1 MSAKKNIS
9 FVSNPIVWIVLIALG
24 VAGALIALTW
34 LSSRPV
40 KPPAQ
45 ETTAPAPPPTQQEQ
59 PQPPSEP
66 ALPPPPPLVENI
78 PEQPTRGVADAPVTI
93 VEFAE
98 FYCPYCA
105 RHLFQT
111 FPKIDEEYIRP
122 GLVKYVFH
130 NLIVHGEVA
139 QLAAQAGECAH
150 AQGHFWEYHDRLFY
164 VIFEEGKGHLNED
177 DLKAIAR
184 ELSLDEEAFA
194 SCLRS
199 EQAQAEIKKD
209 RKILEEMLA
218 QVSEAE
224 RPRSIGTPLFFING
238 HPLVGAWPYEKFKQ
252 MIDAE
257 LAKQG
262 K

>member
-1 MSAKKNIS
+1 MPAKS
-9 FVSNPIVWIVLIALG
+9 SPIVWIVILAIVA
-24 VAGALIALTW
+24 AGALIAITW
-34 LSSRPV
+34 ISSRPA

-45 ETTAPAPPPTQQEQ
+45 ETTTAPAPPPVQEQ
-59 PQPPSEP
+59 PPEPVQPSPTSI
-66 ALPPPPPLVENI
+66 ENA
-78 PEQPTRGVADAPVTI
+78 PEQPTKGVADAPVTL

-105 RHLFQT
+105 RHLWQT

-130 NLIVHGEVA
+130 NLVVHGEVA

-164 VIFEEGKGHLNED
+164 VIFEEGKGRLSAE
-177 DLKAIAR
+177 DLKALAR
-184 ELSLDEEAFA
+184 ELGLDEEAFA
-194 SCLRS
+194 SCLNS
-199 EQAQAEIKKD
+199 DWAKVQIEKD
-209 RKILEEMLA
+209 RQVLQELLA
-218 QVSEAE
+218 KLPDSEK
-224 RPRSIGTPLFFING
+224 PRSIGTPLFFING
-238 HPLVGAWPYEKFKQ
+238 RPLVGAWPYEKFKA

-262 K
+262 E

>member
-1 MSAKKNIS
+1 MSAKKNVS
-9 FVSNPIVWIVLIALG
+9 FVSNPIIWIVIIAIIG
-24 VAGALIALTW
+24 AGALIAINW
-34 LSSRPV
+34 ISSRPA

-45 ETTAPAPPPTQQEQ
+45 ETTTAPAPPPAQ
-59 PQPPSEP
+59 PSPTSI
-66 ALPPPPPLVENI
+66 ENA
-78 PEQPTRGVADAPVTI
+78 PEQPTKGVADAPVTI
-93 VEFAE
+93 EEFAE

-122 GLVKYVFH
+122 GLVKYVFY

-164 VIFEEGKGHLNED
+164 VIFEEGKGHLSEE
-177 DLKAIAR
+177 DLKAVAR
-184 ELSLDEEAFA
+184 ELGLNEEMFA
-194 SCLRS
+194 SCLTS
-199 EQAQAEIKKD
+199 EQAKAQIEKD
-209 RKILEEMLA
+209 RQVLQELLA
-218 QVSEAE
+218 KLPESEK
-224 RPRSIGTPLFFING
+224 PRSIGTPLFFING

-262 K
+262 E

>member
-1 MSAKKNIS
+1 MSAKKNVNV
-9 FVSNPIVWIVLIALG
+9 VSNPIIWIVIIAIIG
-24 VAGALIALTW
+24 AGALIAINW
-34 LSSRPV
+34 ISSRPA
-40 KPPAQ
+40 KPPAP
-45 ETTAPAPPPTQQEQ
+45 TTTPAPPTQEAQEQ
-59 PQPPSEP
+59 PQQPSEP
-66 ALPPPPPLVENI
+66 SPSPPTLVENI
-78 PEQPTRGVADAPVTI
+78 PEQPTKGVEQAPVTI
-93 VEFAE
+93 TEFAE

-111 FPKIDEEYIRP
+111 FPKIDAEYIQT

-164 VIFEEGKGHLNED
+164 VIFEEGKGHLDAEG
-177 DLKAIAR
+177 LKAIAQ
-184 ELSLDEEAFA
+184 ELGLDEAAFA
-194 SCLRS
+194 NCLNS
-199 EQAQAEIKKD
+199 EQAKAEIEKD
-209 RKILEEMLA
+209 RKILEEFLA
-218 QVSEAE
+218 QVPEAE

-238 HPLVGAWPYEKFKQ
+238 RPLVGAWPYERFKA

>member
-1 MSAKKNIS
+1 MSAKKNVS
-9 FVSNPIVWIVLIALG
+9 FVSTPIVWIVLIAVVG
-24 VAGALIALTW
+24 AGALIAINW
-34 LSSRPV
+34 ISSRPAKPPAPETTTV
-40 KPPAQ
+40 PTPPPAQ
-45 ETTAPAPPPTQQEQ
+45 EEQ
-59 PQPPSEP
+59 PQQPTEP
-66 ALPPPPPLVENI
+66 APTVVENA
-78 PEQPTRGVADAPVTI
+78 PEQPMRGVADAPVTI
-93 VEFAE
+93 AEFAE

-105 RHLFQT
+105 RHLWQT

-150 AQGHFWEYHDRLFY
+150 AQGHFWEYHDKLFY
-164 VIFEEGKGHLNED
+164 VIFEEGKGHLSEE

-184 ELSLDEEAFA
+184 ELGLNEEAFA
-194 SCLRS
+194 SCLTS
-199 EQAQAEIKKD
+199 EQAKAAVEKD
-209 RKILEEMLA
+209 RQILKELLA
-218 QVSEAE
+218 QVPEAE
-224 RPRSIGTPLFFING
+224 KPRSIGTPLFFING
-238 HPLVGAWPYEKFKQ
+238 HPLVGAWPYENFKK

>member
-1 MSAKKNIS
+1 MSTKKS
-9 FVSNPIVWIVLIALG
+9 AGFVSNPIVWIVIVAIVG
-24 VAGALIALTW
+24 AGALIAINW
-34 LSSRPV
+34 ISSRPA
-40 KPPAQ
+40 KSP
-45 ETTAPAPPPTQQEQ
+45 ETATAPAPPPEQ
-59 PQPPSEP
+59 PSEP
-66 ALPPPPPLVENI
+66 AQPPPTAVENI
-78 PEQPTRGVADAPVTI
+78 PEQPTKGVSDAPVTI

-111 FPKIDEEYIRP
+111 FPKIEAEYIHS

-130 NLIVHGEVA
+130 NLIVHGAVA

-164 VIFEEGKGHLNED
+164 VIFEEGKGHLSEE
-177 DLKAIAR
+177 DLKALAQ
-184 ELSLDEEAFA
+184 ELGLNEELFA
-194 SCLRS
+194 SCLES
-199 EQAQAEIKKD
+199 DWAKAQIEKD
-209 RKILEEMLA
+209 RQILQELLA
-218 QVSEAE
+218 QVPESEK
-224 RPRSIGTPLFFING
+224 PRSIGTPLFFING
-238 HPLVGAWPYEKFKQ
+238 RPLVGAWPYEKFKA

>member
-1 MSAKKNIS
+1 MSEKKN
-9 FVSNPIVWIVLIALG
+9 VMSNPIVWIVIIALIG
-24 VAGALIALTW
+24 AGALIAINW
-34 LSSRPV
+34 ISSRPA
-40 KPPAQ
+40 KPPAP
-45 ETTAPAPPPTQQEQ
+45 TTTPAPPTQEAQQQ
-59 PQPPSEP
+59 PQQPSEP
-66 ALPPPPPLVENI
+66 SLNI
-78 PEQPTRGVADAPVTI
+78 PEQPTKGVEQAPVTI
-93 VEFAE
+93 AEFAE

-111 FPKIDEEYIRP
+111 FPKIDAEYIQN

-164 VIFEEGKGHLNED
+164 VIFEEGKGHLDAEG
-177 DLKAIAR
+177 LKAIAR
-184 ELSLDEEAFA
+184 ELGLNEEMFS
-194 SCLRS
+194 SCLTS
-199 EQAQAEIKKD
+199 EQAKAEVEKD
-209 RKILEEMLA
+209 RKILEEFLA
-218 QVSEAE
+218 QVPEAE
-224 RPRSIGTPLFFING
+224 KPRSIGTPLFFING
-238 HPLVGAWPYEKFKQ
+238 HPLVGAWPFERFKA

>member
-1 MSAKKNIS
+1 MSAKKNVS
-9 FVSNPIVWIVLIALG
+9 LVSNPIIWIAILAVVA
-24 VAGALIALTW
+24 AGALIVLSW
-34 LSSRPV
+34 ISSRPA

-45 ETTAPAPPPTQQEQ
+45 ETTTAPAPPP
-59 PQPPSEP
+59 EP
-66 ALPPPPPLVENI
+66 APPPPTLIENI
-78 PEQPTRGVADAPVTI
+78 PEQPTKGVADASVTI

-105 RHLFQT
+105 RHLWQT

-122 GLVKYVFH
+122 GLVKYVFY

-164 VIFEEGKGHLNED
+164 VIFEEGKGHLNEE
-177 DLKAIAR
+177 DLQSLAR
-184 ELSLDEEAFA
+184 ELGLNEEAFA
-194 SCLRS
+194 SCLS
-199 EQAQAEIKKD
+199 SDWAKAEIEKD
-209 RKILEEMLA
+209 RQILQELLA
-218 QVSEAE
+218 KVPESE

-238 HPLVGAWPYEKFKQ
+238 RPLVGAWPYEKFKA

-257 LAKQG
+257 LARQG
-262 K
+262 E

>member
-1 MSAKKNIS
+1 MSAKKTHI
-9 FVSNPIVWIVLIALG
+9 VSNPLVWVVILAIVAAGVVITLNWI
-24 VAGALIALTW
+24 
-34 LSSRPV
+34 SSRPP

-45 ETTAPAPPPTQQEQ
+45 ETTTAPAPPPQQEQ
-59 PQPPSEP
+59 PQQPTEP
-66 ALPPPPPLVENI
+66 APPPPTAVENI
-78 PEQPTRGVADAPVTI
+78 PEQPTKGVADAPITI
-93 VEFAE
+93 EEFAE

-105 RHLFQT
+105 RHLWQT

-122 GLVKYVFH
+122 GLVKYVFY
-130 NLIVHGEVA
+130 NLVVHGPVA

-164 VIFEEGKGHLNED
+164 VIFEEGRGQLDAEGLKTVAKELGLNE
-177 DLKAIAR
+177 
-184 ELSLDEEAFA
+184 ETFA
-194 SCLRS
+194 SCLES
-199 EQAQAEIKKD
+199 EQAKAAVEKD
-209 RKILEEMLA
+209 RQILQELLA
-218 QVSEAE
+218 RVPEAE
-224 RPRSIGTPLFFING
+224 KPRSIGTPLFFING

>member
-1 MSAKKNIS
+1 MSAKKTHI
-9 FVSNPIVWIVLIALG
+9 VSNPIIWIAILAIVGAGVLIA
-24 VAGALIALTW
+24 INW
-34 LSSRPV
+34 ISSRPA
-40 KPPAQ
+40 KPP
-45 ETTAPAPPPTQQEQ
+45 ETTTAPAPPPTQQEQ
-59 PQPPSEP
+59 PQQSTAPV
-66 ALPPPPPLVENI
+66 PPPATAVENI
-78 PEQPTRGVADAPVTI
+78 PEQPTKGVADAPVTI
-93 VEFAE
+93 EEFAE

-111 FPKIDEEYIRP
+111 FPKIDQEYIRP

-164 VIFEEGKGHLNED
+164 VIFEEGKGHLDAEG
-177 DLKAIAR
+177 LKAIAR
-184 ELSLDEEAFA
+184 ELGLNEEAFA
-194 SCLRS
+194 SCLES
-199 EQAQAEIKKD
+199 EQAKAAVEKD
-209 RKILEEMLA
+209 RQILKELLA
-218 QVSEAE
+218 QVPEAE

-238 HPLVGAWPYEKFKQ
+238 HPLVGAWPYEKFKA

>member
-1 MSAKKNIS
+1 MSAKKNVS
-9 FVSNPIVWIVLIALG
+9 LVSNPVVWIVIIAI
-24 VAGALIALTW
+24 VAAGALIAVNW
-34 LSSRPV
+34 ISSRPAR
-40 KPPAQ
+40 PPAQ
-45 ETTAPAPPPTQQEQ
+45 ETTTVPAPLPEQEQ
-59 PQPPSEP
+59 SSEP
-66 ALPPPPPLVENI
+66 VQTSPTSIENA
-78 PEQPTRGVADAPVTI
+78 PEQPTKGVADAPVTI

-164 VIFEEGKGHLNED
+164 VIFEEGKGHLNEE
-177 DLKAIAR
+177 DLKSLAR
-184 ELSLDEEAFA
+184 ELGLNDEAFA
-194 SCLRS
+194 SCLTS
-199 EQAQAEIKKD
+199 EWAKAEIEKD
-209 RKILEEMLA
+209 RQILRELLA
-218 QVSEAE
+218 KVPESE

-238 HPLVGAWPYEKFKQ
+238 RPLVGAWPYEKFKA

-262 K
+262 E

>member
-1 MSAKKNIS
+1 MSAKKNVS
-9 FVSNPIVWIVLIALG
+9 FVSNPIVWIVILAIVG
-24 VAGALIALTW
+24 AGALIAINW
-34 LSSRPV
+34 ISSRPA

-45 ETTAPAPPPTQQEQ
+45 ETTTAPAPPPAQ
-59 PQPPSEP
+59 PSPTSI
-66 ALPPPPPLVENI
+66 ENV
-78 PEQPTRGVADAPVTI
+78 PEQPTKGVADAPVTI
-93 VEFAE
+93 EEFAE

-164 VIFEEGKGHLNED
+164 VIFEEGKGHLSAED
-177 DLKAIAR
+177 LQALAR
-184 ELSLDEEAFA
+184 ELGLNEEAFA
-194 SCLRS
+194 SCLNS
-199 EQAQAEIKKD
+199 DWAKSQVEKD
-209 RKILEEMLA
+209 RQVLQEFLA
-218 QVSEAE
+218 KLPESEK
-224 RPRSIGTPLFFING
+224 PRSIGTPLFFING
-238 HPLVGAWPYEKFKQ
+238 HPLVGAWPYEKFKA

-262 K
+262 E

>member
-1 MSAKKNIS
+1 MSEKKN
-9 FVSNPIVWIVLIALG
+9 VMSNPMVWIVLIALIG
-24 VAGALIALTW
+24 AGALIAITW
-34 LSSRPV
+34 ISSHPA
-40 KPPAQ
+40 KPPAP
-45 ETTAPAPPPTQQEQ
+45 TTTPAPPTQEAQEQ
-59 PQPPSEP
+59 PQQPSEP
-66 ALPPPPPLVENI
+66 SPNI
-78 PEQPTRGVADAPVTI
+78 PEQPTKGVEQAPVTI
-93 VEFAE
+93 AEFAE

-111 FPKIDEEYIRP
+111 FPKIDAEYIQN

-164 VIFEEGKGHLNED
+164 VIFEEGKGHLDAEG
-177 DLKAIAR
+177 LKAIAR
-184 ELSLDEEAFA
+184 ELGLNEEMFS
-194 SCLRS
+194 SCLTS
-199 EQAQAEIKKD
+199 EQAKAEVEKD
-209 RKILEEMLA
+209 RKILEEFLA
-218 QVSEAE
+218 QVPEAE
-224 RPRSIGTPLFFING
+224 KPRSIGTPLFFING
-238 HPLVGAWPYEKFKQ
+238 HPLVGAWPYERFKA